1 MENTLK
7 EEYAGKKLDRTYHAE
22 MEETE
27 KKLESSLKMG
37 LHKYL
42 EKKSI
47 AKELPEEK
55 IKETE
60 FGATEEKD

>member
-27 KKLESSLKMG
+27 KKLESSLKVG
-37 LHKYL
+37 LSKYL
-42 EKKSI
+42 QKKSG
-47 AKELPEEK
+47 
-55 IKETE
+55 IKDSLE
-60 FGATEEKD
+60 